1 MDLPFPT
8 LCGKNRNGQRRKL
21 RRIEIL
27 FPSQASQFHAPIE
40 VGGLRIAS
48 ETPGHVMEKVDI
60 FGPAH
65 TNGDAFVVFPTN
77 LGFGS
82 GNRSPNLRP
91 KLKAIQLSRFPKTDP
106 FGAEN
111 YL

>member
-1 MDLPFPT
+1 M
-8 LCGKNRNGQRRKL
+8 
-21 RRIEIL
+21 
-27 FPSQASQFHAPIE
+27 FPSQALQFPSNR
-40 VGGLRIAS
+40 GGGFRIAS
-48 ETPGHVMEKVDI
+48 ETGHVMEKVDV

-65 TNGDAFVVFPTN
+65 TNGDALVVFPTN